1 MNVDRFLNA
10 VRCNAEKAGVF
21 ADVKIE
27 RGMLACAARDAAE
40 PAWYRIEPAASQL
53 PARCSTGAA
62 GWCVSL
68 VTPNRWLSESI
79 EADLMHHGDP
89 IEELI
94 EEELVDQG
102 FEGAALPV
110 KHFRSDDMLYTFVS
124 PLPINHGA
132 SDDEAIKTATQ
143 CLLAY
148 EAAFRELGDMTGGA
162 EE

>member
-10 VRCNAEKAGVF
+10 VRAKAEKAGVF
-21 ADVKIE
+21 AEVKLD
-27 RGMLACAARDAAE
+27 RGMLACLARDAAE
-40 PAWYRIEPAASQL
+40 EAWYRIEPAAH
-53 PARCSTGAA
+53 G

-94 EEELVDQG
+94 EEELVELG
-102 FEGAALPV
+102 HAGESLPV
-110 KHFRSDDMLYTFVS
+110 KHFRSDDMLYTFIS
-124 PLPINHGA
+124 PLPI
-132 SDDEAIKTATQ
+132 DDAKREDDAVETAAT

-148 EAAFRELGDMTGGA
+148 EAAFRELGDMSGG
-162 EE
+162 EDE